1 MKITAKLSAE
11 SLRKAAAEVR
21 AYKARIEKL
30 AVDLTA
36 ELAAQGAQI
45 ALVEAADIKD
55 TGTLLS
61 SIVGEAGG
69 NYGFVKCK
77 CGYAV
82 YVEFGTGVVG
92 SKKQHPDLSIVGWR
106 YDVNGHGELGWW
118 YPTTYSDPNPYKRKS
133 KDGKIYAWT
142 KGMPSRPF
150 MYNTAQQLRRLVIP
164 TAGGLIS

>member
-21 AYKARIEKL
+21 AYKSRVEKL
-30 AVDLTA
+30 AADIVA

-55 TGTLLS
+55 TGKLLS
-61 SIVGEAGG
+61 SIVGEHSG
-69 NYGFVKCK
+69 NYGYVKCK

-92 SKKQHPDLSIVGWR
+92 SRKPHPDISIVGWK

-118 YPTTYSDPNPYKRKS
+118 YRG
-133 KDGKIYAWT
+133 KDGTLYWT
-142 KGMPSRPF
+142 KGFESRPF
-150 MYNTAQQLRRLVIP
+150 MYNTAQQLRTLVVP
-164 TAGGLIS
+164 TAKGLI

>member
-1 MKITAKLSAE
+1 MKLSAE

-30 AVDLTA
+30 AVDLAA

-45 ALVEAADIKD
+45 ALIEAADIKD
-55 TGTLLS
+55 TGKLLS
-61 SIVGEAGG
+61 SIVGEHSG
-69 NYGFVKCK
+69 NYGYVKCK

-92 SKKQHPDLSIVGWR
+92 GRNPHPDISIAGWK

-118 YPTTYSDPNPYKRKS
+118 YPG
-133 KDGKIYAWT
+133 KDGTLYWT
-142 KGMPSRPF
+142 KGFESRPF
-150 MYNTAQQLRRLVIP
+150 MYNTAQQLRTLVIP
-164 TAGGLIS
+164 TAKGLI

>member
-1 MKITAKLSAE
+1 MKITVKLSAE

-30 AVDLTA
+30 AAELTA

-45 ALVEAADIKD
+45 ALVEAGNIRM

-61 SIVGEAGG
+61 SIVSEFNG
-69 NYGFVKCK
+69 NFGFVKCK

-92 SKKQHPDLSIVGWR
+92 KAKKHPDISIVGWS
-106 YDVNGHGELGWW
+106 YDVNSHGELGWW
-118 YPTTYSDPNPYKRKS
+118 YPTTETDPNPYKRKG
-133 KDGKIYAWT
+133 KDGKMYAWT

-150 MYNTAQQLRRLVIP
+150 MYNTARELRRLVIP
-164 TAGGLIS
+164 TARGLIS

>member
-30 AVDLTA
+30 AVDLAA
-36 ELAAQGAQI
+36 ELTAQGAQI

-55 TGTLLS
+55 TGKLLS
-61 SIVGEAGG
+61 SIVGEHSG
-69 NYGFVKCK
+69 NYGYVKCK

-92 SKKQHPDLSIVGWR
+92 SRKPHPDISIVGWK

-118 YPTTYSDPNPYKRKS
+118 YRG
-133 KDGKIYAWT
+133 KDGTLYWT
-142 KGMPSRPF
+142 KGFESRPF
-150 MYNTAQQLRRLVIP
+150 MYNTARQLRTLVVP
-164 TAGGLIS
+164 TAKGLI

>member
-1 MKITAKLSAE
+1 M
-11 SLRKAAAEVR
+11 RKAAAEVR

>member
-30 AVDLTA
+30 AVDLAA

-55 TGTLLS
+55 TGKLLS
-61 SIVGEAGG
+61 SIVGEHSG
-69 NYGFVKCK
+69 NYGYVKCK

-92 SKKQHPDLSIVGWR
+92 SRKPHPDISIVGWK

-118 YPTTYSDPNPYKRKS
+118 YRG
-133 KDGKIYAWT
+133 KDGTLYWT
-142 KGMPSRPF
+142 KGFESRLF
-150 MYNTAQQLRRLVIP
+150 MYNTAQQLRTLVVP
-164 TAGGLIS
+164 AAKGLI

>member
-1 MKITAKLSAE
+1 M
-11 SLRKAAAEVR
+11 R

-45 ALVEAADIKD
+45 ALVEAGSIKD
-55 TGTLLS
+55 TGNLLS
-61 SIVGEAGG
+61 SIVGESGGGSPAGS

-92 SKKQHPDLSIVGWR
+92 KDKQHPDLSIVGWH
-106 YDVNGHGELGWW
+106 YDVNGHGELGWF
-118 YPTTYSDPNPYKRKS
+118 YPG
-133 KDGKIYAWT
+133 KDGKFHWT

-150 MYNTAQQLRRLVIP
+150 MYNTALQLRQIVIP
-164 TAGGLIS
+164 TARGLIS

>member
-30 AVDLTA
+30 AVDLAA

-55 TGTLLS
+55 TGKLLS
-61 SIVGEAGG
+61 SIVGEHSG
-69 NYGFVKCK
+69 NYGYVKCK

-92 SKKQHPDLSIVGWR
+92 SRKPHPDISIVGWK

-118 YPTTYSDPNPYKRKS
+118 YRG
-133 KDGKIYAWT
+133 KDGTLYWT
-142 KGMPSRPF
+142 KGFESRPF
-150 MYNTAQQLRRLVIP
+150 MYNTAQQLRTLVVP
-164 TAGGLIS
+164 TAKGLI

>member
-1 MKITAKLSAE
+1 MKITARLSAE

-30 AVDLTA
+30 AVDLAA

-45 ALVEAADIKD
+45 AIVEAEGIRD
-55 TGTLLS
+55 TGNLLS

-92 SKKQHPDLSIVGWR
+92 KDNPHPDLSIAGWR

-118 YPTTYSDPNPYKRKS
+118 YPG
-133 KDGKIYAWT
+133 KDGKFHWT
-142 KGMPSRPF
+142 KGMESRPF
-150 MYNTAQQLRRLVIP
+150 MYNTAQQLRRLVLP
-164 TAGGLIS
+164 TARGLIP

>member
-30 AVDLTA
+30 AVGLAA

-55 TGTLLS
+55 TGKLLS
-61 SIVGEAGG
+61 SIVGEHSG
-69 NYGFVKCK
+69 NYGYVKCK

-92 SKKQHPDLSIVGWR
+92 SRKPHPDISIAGWK

-118 YPTTYSDPNPYKRKS
+118 YRG
-133 KDGKIYAWT
+133 KDGTLYWT
-142 KGMPSRPF
+142 KGFESRPF
-150 MYNTAQQLRRLVIP
+150 MYNTAQQLRTLVVP
-164 TAGGLIS
+164 TAKGLI

>member
-45 ALVEAADIKD
+45 ALVEAGGIRD
-55 TGTLLS
+55 TGKLLS
-61 SIVGEAGG
+61 SIVGESGG

-92 SKKQHPDLSIVGWR
+92 AGKPHPDLSIAGWR

-118 YPTTYSDPNPYKRKS
+118 YPG
-133 KDGKIYAWT
+133 KDGKYHWT

-150 MYNTAQQLRRLVIP
+150 MYNTAQQLRQIVIP
-164 TAGGLIS
+164 IAKGLIP

>member
-30 AVDLTA
+30 AVELTA
-36 ELAAQGAQI
+36 ELAAQGKQI
-45 ALVEAADIKD
+45 ALVEAADIRD
-55 TGTLLS
+55 TGKLLS
-61 SIVGEAGG
+61 SIVEEHSG
-69 NYGFVKCK
+69 NYGYVKCK

-92 SKKQHPDLSIVGWR
+92 SRKPHPDISIAGWK

-118 YPTTYSDPNPYKRKS
+118 YPG
-133 KDGKIYAWT
+133 KDGKYHWT

-150 MYNTAQQLRRLVIP
+150 MYNTAQQLRKIVIP
-164 TAGGLIS
+164 TARGLMS

>member
-30 AVDLTA
+30 AVGLAA

-55 TGTLLS
+55 TGKLLS
-61 SIVGEAGG
+61 SIAGEHSG
-69 NYGFVKCK
+69 NYGYVKCK

-92 SKKQHPDLSIVGWR
+92 SRKPHPDISIAGWK

-118 YPTTYSDPNPYKRKS
+118 YRG
-133 KDGKIYAWT
+133 KDGTLYWT
-142 KGMPSRPF
+142 KGFESRPF
-150 MYNTAQQLRRLVIP
+150 MYNTAQQLRALVVP
-164 TAGGLIS
+164 AAKGLI

>member
-11 SLRKAAAEVR
+11 SLCKAAAEVR

-36 ELAAQGAQI
+36 ELAAQGVQI
-45 ALVEAADIKD
+45 ALVEAGNIKL

-61 SIVGEAGG
+61 SITSECGG
-69 NYGFVKCK
+69 NFGYVRCK

-82 YVEFGTGVVG
+82 YVEFGTGIAG
-92 SKKQHPDLSIVGWR
+92 KQKPHPDISIVGWA
-106 YDVNGHGELGWW
+106 YDVNSHGEPGWW
-118 YPTTYSDPNPYKRKS
+118 YPTTETDHNPYKRKG
-133 KDGKIYAWT
+133 KDGKVYAWT

-150 MYNTAQQLRRLVIP
+150 MYNTAQELRRLIIP
-164 TAGGLIS
+164 TAKGLI